1 MIATPPDICFDQ
13 GVGQPYKKGR
23 IVAGTKE
30 IKRSDHLLC
39 EIESLDTQVS
49 IHQNNLVSS
58 KSLRSEA
65 FTSSDVES
73 DVSSICSEEEQDD
86 DEIFLCTPLSTMC
99 RDGKTATSLTPITI
113 KSTSVDKTNLAP
125 KHSQAFSRDLLL
137 DPPLPSNLFTLPS
150 FPPRFTTNGTNRKCR
165 STSSNFP

>member
-1 MIATPPDICFDQ
+1 MIATPPDIRFDQ
-13 GVGQPYKKGR
+13 GFGQPYKKGR

-30 IKRSDHLLC
+30 IKRSDHLLR

-49 IHQNNLVSS
+49 IHQHNLVSS
-58 KSLRSEA
+58 KPLRSEA

-73 DVSSICSEEEQDD
+73 DVSSICSEEEDD

-99 RDGKTATSLTPITI
+99 IDGKIATSLTPITI

-125 KHSQAFSRDLLL
+125 RHSQAFLCDLLL

-150 FPPRFTTNGTNRKCR
+150 FPPRFTTNGTKRKCW